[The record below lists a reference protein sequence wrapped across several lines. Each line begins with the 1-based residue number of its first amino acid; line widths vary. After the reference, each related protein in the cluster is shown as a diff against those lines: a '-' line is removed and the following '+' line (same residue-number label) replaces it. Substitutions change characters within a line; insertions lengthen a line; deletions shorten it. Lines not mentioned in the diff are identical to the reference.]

1 MGYGLSGACR
11 DVSSVEVMMN
21 YHQGLKSEV
30 EARNKSVIQCIEM
43 GKTLLAARNPAS
55 EEVMNSSGIVETS
68 EMTKTCCLKLYIDT
82 LINENEYILI

>member
-21 YHQGLKSEV
+21 YHQSLKSEV

-55 EEVMNSSGIVETS
+55 EEVINSSG
-68 EMTKTCCLKLYIDT
+68 T
-82 LINENEYILI
+82 LAT